1 MESRHVKTIRQRLN
15 PVCHLVMSVPRGWF
29 FAPEDS
35 VAMLLLVESMATFET
50 EIPAA
55 PWEEVGLL
63 VVRTGRRWKLWRERA
78 LVSDDVSL

>member
-1 MESRHVKTIRQRLN
+1 
-15 PVCHLVMSVPRGWF
+15 
-29 FAPEDS
+29 
-35 VAMLLLVESMATFET
+35 MLLLVESMATFET